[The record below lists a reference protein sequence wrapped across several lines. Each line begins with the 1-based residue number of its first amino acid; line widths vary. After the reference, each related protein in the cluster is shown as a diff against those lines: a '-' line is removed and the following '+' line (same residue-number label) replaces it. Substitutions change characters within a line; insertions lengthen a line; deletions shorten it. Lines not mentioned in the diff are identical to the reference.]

1 MRLSIKTRLV
11 GGFVVILVA
20 MVILGLSGIRIMGE
34 INRELGATRGD
45 QFVPSRMIATAHV
58 ALLAWSGAI
67 SDHLLAGNAEEA
79 EELEHQIVNQKA
91 TVIMHLVAL
100 SELERLPQRGRELVS
115 KLEDGFSEA
124 QAVGAEVLELSR
136 RGHKEKAQRLLH
148 SELEHLVSQL
158 ETDMTEFLQLQERG
172 LNARIMT
179 NDERYQRGVMQI
191 LGIML
196 VTSMVLFVICFLLTR
211 LISGSVGQLIRGA
224 EEITRGNLD
233 GRMEVTHTLEFG
245 QLARVLNTVAAER
258 KRVEEALRASEAKY
272 RAIFDSSNHALFIH
286 DPQTGEILDV
296 NKKMCEMYGYSPEE
310 VRRISVENLSSG
322 EPPYTQKDAL
332 RWIKKA
338 ASGEPQL
345 FEWLAKDKEGRLFW
359 VEVNLKR
366 AVLGDRERLL
376 AVVRDLTE
384 QKRVE
389 DPLQKGQSD
398 SA

>member
-11 GGFVVILVA
+11 GGFVVILIA
-20 MVILGLSGIRIMGE
+20 TVILGLSGIRITGE
-34 INRELGATRGD
+34 INRELGATREE

-58 ALLAWSGAI
+58 ALLDWSGVI
-67 SDHLLAGNAEEA
+67 SDHLLTGSAEEA
-79 EELEHQIVNQKA
+79 EELEHRIVNQKA

-100 SELERLPQRGRELVS
+100 SELEPLSQRGRRLIS

-136 RGHKEKAQRLLH
+136 RGQKKKAQRLLRG
-148 SELEHLVSQL
+148 ELEPLVRRL
-158 ETDMTEFLQLQERG
+158 GADMTEFLQLEERG
-172 LNARIMT
+172 LNARIMA

-196 VTSMVLFVICFLLTR
+196 VTSMVLFVICFLLIR

-233 GRMEVTHTLEFG
+233 RRTEVTHTLEFG
-245 QLARVLNTVAAER
+245 QLARALNSVAGER

-272 RAIFDSSNHALFIH
+272 RAISDSSNHALFIH
-286 DPQTGEILDV
+286 DPETGEILDV

-310 VRRISVENLSSG
+310 VRSINVETLSSG
-322 EPPYTQKDAL
+322 EPPYTQKEAL
-332 RWIKKA
+332 RWIRKA
-338 ASGEPQL
+338 AAGEPQL

-376 AVVRDLTE
+376 AIVRDLTE
-384 QKRVE
+384 RKEVE
-389 DPLQKGQSD
+389 DPLQREQSD
-398 SA
+398 SG